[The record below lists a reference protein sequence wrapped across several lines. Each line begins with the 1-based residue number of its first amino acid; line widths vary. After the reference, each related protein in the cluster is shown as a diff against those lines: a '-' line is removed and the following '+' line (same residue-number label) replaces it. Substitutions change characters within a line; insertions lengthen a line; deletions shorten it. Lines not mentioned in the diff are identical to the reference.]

1 VTVLAEAR
9 DAGVVFPNGVEA
21 IRRVSIALAPGE
33 LVAVVGPSGCGKS
46 TLLRVLA
53 GLTRPTTGTVRTA
66 EGAIGIVFQQA
77 TLLPWRTV
85 LANVALPLE
94 LAGTPT
100 GDATARALATIARV
114 GLGSFARV
122 YPNELSGGMRMRAAL
137 ARALVT
143 SPELLLLDEPF
154 SSIDELTR
162 ERLGEDLMALRTSE
176 ELTAL
181 LVTHSTAE
189 AVFLADRVLV
199 MSPRP
204 GEIAAEV
211 PIPFGRTRTADL
223 RATQEFARLAGH
235 VSNLLRTTTAAA

>member
-1 VTVLAEAR
+1 M
-9 DAGVVFPNGVEA
+9 
-21 IRRVSIALAPGE
+21 SIALPASSS
-33 LVAVVGPSGCGKS
+33 PSGRRDAEVA
-46 TLLRVLA
+46 LLRVLA

-94 LAGTPT
+94 LAGTPM

-122 YPNELSGGMRMRAAL
+122 YPNELSRGKRMRAAL

-143 SPELLLLDEPF
+143 SPELLPGEPF

-162 ERLGEDLMALRTSE
+162 ERLGEDLMALRASE

-189 AVFLADRVLV
+189 AVFLADRVLM